1 MSSNIVEKKTWKEFR
16 KTGLLWFINSI
27 LHVFGWAIVLERDSE
42 TKEITDCYPARVKF
56 RGFSED
62 RNTEGYQQLSVYMLD
77 NADKLFKE
85 AIGDDEDDD
94 NEAQISPDKSLKQEV
109 CTPNFSIHKGAD
121 DSWDKDLPEPPDIEM
136 REEKYGV

>member
-1 MSSNIVEKKTWKEFR
+1 MSSNIVEKRTWKEFR

-42 TKEITDCYPARVKF
+42 TKELTDCYPARVKF

-62 RNTEGYQQLSVYMLD
+62 RNTEGYQQLSIYMLD
-77 NADKLFKE
+77 NADKLLKE

-94 NEAQISPDKSLKQEV
+94 SEPHISPDILCKQEIF
-109 CTPNFSIHKGAD
+109 TPIFDVHKGAD
-121 DSWDKDLPEPPDIEM
+121 DSWDKDLPESPDVEIK
-136 REEKYGV
+136 EEDD